1 MQHEKKLYHR
11 DGRVTNRILT
21 ALLGPCVDVKQRG
34 YTSIDQAFLE
44 YCRKFNIGPSRHH
57 RSRRYWVVKGRASD
71 VPGQFRIPE
80 ELVDRNI
87 FEGVKSQ
94 ITVNK
99 YERNDKARNA
109 CIEFY
114 GYICKVCDFDFE
126 DKYGAIGKQFI
137 HVHHIVSIASIGKS
151 YKVDP
156 KNDLRPVCPNCH
168 AMLHRKNP
176 PYSIDELKK
185 KVSANRE
192 AS

>member
-1 MQHEKKLYHR
+1 M
-11 DGRVTNRILT
+11 
-21 ALLGPCVDVKQRG
+21 
-34 YTSIDQAFLE
+34 
-44 YCRKFNIGPSRHH
+44 
-57 RSRRYWVVKGRASD
+57 
-71 VPGQFRIPE
+71 PGQFRIPE